1 MSDNL
6 LNNLKT
12 KKNETISSFNQIALN
27 MIDHLRQHFKDSFFN
42 KKYTTI
48 SNFFRFKPKEIIIMF
63 LDNIYSND
71 DYRKQIKAGNE
82 DFFMS
87 QTYDNLK
94 SEYDSNI
101 FEFKDLWANMNKST
115 KLIVKESM
123 QMLVDHCE
131 LYLEILSQINKMQK

>member
-6 LNNLKT
+6 LINLKT
-12 KKNETISSFNQIALN
+12 KKDETISSFNQIALN
-27 MIDHLRQHFKDSFFN
+27 MIDHLRQHFKESVFN
-42 KKYTTI
+42 RKYMII

-87 QTYDNLK
+87 QSYDNLK
-94 SEYDSNI
+94 SNYDTNI
-101 FEFKDLWANMNKST
+101 FEFKDLWVNMNKST
-115 KLIVKESM
+115 KMIVKESM
-123 QMLVDHCE
+123 QMLVEHCE
-131 LYLEILSQINKMQK
+131 LYLEILSQINKIK